1 MPSTAKSLQN
11 SVNNA
16 LTNKYV
22 LYVVTFLAVTNI
34 LGYLAVQNFT
44 AVTFFL
50 LVGFLTHYFSKNMT
64 IILLTAMIATS
75 FLFLAQ
81 NNKYNYQS
89 RMIQE
94 GMKGQIDTTKSDA
107 NQKAKKDMSSSQ
119 NSNNEK
125 FTIDKPGTNKQAF
138 QSLQDML
145 GKEGVNNLKGDT
157 QELLQRQ
164 SELKE
169 SMESLK
175 PMMDTAN
182 SMLNSLDLES
192 MDKITSMLDKFGGM
206 VKKKN

>member
-22 LYVVTFLAVTNI
+22 LYVVLFLAVTNI

>member
-206 VKKKN
+206 AKKKN

>member
-1 MPSTAKSLQN
+1 
-11 SVNNA
+11 
-16 LTNKYV
+16 
-22 LYVVTFLAVTNI
+22 
-34 LGYLAVQNFT
+34 
-44 AVTFFL
+44 
-50 LVGFLTHYFSKNMT
+50 
-64 IILLTAMIATS
+64 
-75 FLFLAQ
+75 
-81 NNKYNYQS
+81 
-89 RMIQE
+89 MIQE